1 MIDAAKDYLTPKS
14 FGWVAYVCV
23 IVHFLCG
30 LAFIGVTSELRKGEF
45 AKFGCTVDKQSTAA
59 YKTSVEKTCYSRYEQ
74 TYNSPLPLY
83 GFVLLSIGFTVIV
96 SLVYSLG
103 VSTRVEEVE
112 KTSNE
117 SGPPTADSEETSEGF
132 YVFYF
137 YFFHLVVR
145 SLFGILFTVLQ
156 HTVFYPRGFDF
167 EFSCSLPT
175 PDVTLRRG
183 NNTFI
188 GKSNNTLIACENS
201 TASEKQ
207 VWSVI
212 VSVLN
217 TAFALIILG
226 EVIYLW
232 RRFPTLNC
240 RSDVG
245 WTSDTEFITEHL
257 LRKRYVRL
265 QLTTMDR
272 TPDINIANSSTPDI
286 NIADS
291 STPDINIADSST
303 PDINIADSS
312 TPDINIADSSTPG
325 NNIVD
330 SSTPHNNIAESN
342 TPDSIN
348 FQDCTD
354 YYKQQILNTSRAPDI
369 CYAQKTSLDELYI
382 DVIIHTERA
391 PHKFSKK
398 MERHEIFDVYT
409 KVPESSIQLEEI
421 KDLFYPNKDTKGKSP
436 RTILAAGRP
445 GIGKTV
451 LTEKIIRDW
460 ANGIDEFYC
469 DKIVFLYKFRWFNII
484 EELQNLSL
492 KTFLRYGT
500 GLSEEKFES
509 IFEEILKEPQK
520 AIFIFDG
527 LDEFDGDLINYL
539 DQSRGLPNDP
549 NSCMSGVTL
558 FIKLAY
564 GSLLQGATVLVTSR
578 PTADHFYSR
587 LNFDRSVEIIGFTSD
602 KIEEYVSKFCDNID
616 RHDLKRRIW
625 NHVSSSS
632 DLLNLCYIPV
642 NCFIVCVTLSG
653 CLIHPRNDIGA
664 LPTTLTELYQTAIDH
679 FAAYHN
685 KNMDKTFSQ
694 QTLRNL
700 QELAFHGI
708 EHRQLV
714 FNKQSFDEQMKM
726 SGLVNS
732 LSNPIFPVQTQ
743 FCFIHL
749 TVQEFLA
756 AKHVTDTLPPD
767 EIKKFISTH
776 GKSGRWHLVLQFI
789 AGILGEKMKMSS
801 SDYYDCVS
809 DFTKCLD
816 LSRGKAYEMGL
827 GVHHNMF
834 VMKCLRELD
843 NEDIVK
849 TVCQNTDL
857 NLVTK
862 ITYIRDL
869 ESLSTSEC
877 VAITFVCK
885 HLNNLKCLYLDCSF
899 AENDCFLEISK
910 LLQQRCLEKL
920 YFSNDN
926 LKKGSELAKEQLTSA
941 LMRQKCTLNHEH
953 VNLNRLHL
961 DIGMTEE
968 SVSNMC
974 AFIKNGHASHLQV
987 LDLSSIRSGTRSSE
1001 MSKLLEAFNEVP
1013 CPELTDLDLGP
1024 SYISDEGV
1032 HMLCNALIKGFCK
1045 LNTLSLHS
1053 CSLTEKSMHSLRKAL
1068 CHKHCKLSQMDLK
1081 YNAIGDEGVNILFN
1095 DAVRRDQCELTYLN
1109 LNGCSLTA
1117 DCIVALCKALQDEHC
1132 KLIFL
1137 LLANNAIGDEGVRM
1151 MCTDALR
1158 REECKLTELDLR
1170 HCSLTDECLPLLCET
1185 LQDGHCKLEW
1195 LNLRGN
1201 NFTEEGESS
1210 LRDVERTECCK
1221 SRGLQIEIF

>member
-1 MIDAAKDYLTPKS
+1 MIDAVKDYLTPKS

-23 IVHFLCG
+23 IFHFLFG
-30 LAFIGVTSELRKGEF
+30 LALFGVVLELRNGEF
-45 AKFGCTVDKQSTAA
+45 AKFGCAVDKQSTAA
-59 YKTSVEKTCYSRYEQ
+59 YKTSVEKRCYSRYEQ
-74 TYNSPLPLY
+74 TYNTLLPLY
-83 GFVLLSIGFTVIV
+83 GFVLLSVAFTVLV
-96 SLVYSLG
+96 SVIYALRVRD
-103 VSTRVEEVE
+103 RVEEVDR
-112 KTSNE
+112 TSNE
-117 SGPPTADSEETSEGF
+117 SGEPTADSEETSQGF

-175 PDVTLRRG
+175 PDVTLLRG

-188 GKSNNTLIACENS
+188 GKSNNTLIACESS

-207 VWSVI
+207 LWSVI

-217 TAFALIILG
+217 TAFALIILW

-240 RSDVG
+240 RSDIG
-245 WTSDTEFITEHL
+245 WSSDTEFITEHL
-257 LRKRYVRL
+257 LRKQYVRVVHEL
-265 QLTTMDR
+265 
-272 TPDINIANSSTPDI
+272 
-286 NIADS
+286 
-291 STPDINIADSST
+291 
-303 PDINIADSS
+303 
-312 TPDINIADSSTPG
+312 
-325 NNIVD
+325 
-330 SSTPHNNIAESN
+330 
-342 TPDSIN
+342 SISLVSCIE
-348 FQDCTD
+348 F
-354 YYKQQILNTSRAPDI
+354 YKQQVLNPSYAPDI
-369 CYAQKTSLDELYI
+369 CYKEKTDLNDMYT
-382 DVIIHTERA
+382 DVIIHTGRA
-391 PHKFSKK
+391 QHHFLKE
-398 MERHEIFDVYT
+398 MDRHEIFNVY
-409 KVPESSIQLEEI
+409 KEVPESAIPLEKI
-421 KDLFYPNKDTKGKSP
+421 NDLFYPNKDTKGKSP
-436 RTILAAGRP
+436 RTILAVGRP

-460 ANGIDEFYC
+460 ANGIDEFYR

-484 EELQNLSL
+484 DELQNLSL

-509 IFEEILKEPQK
+509 IFEEILKEPQN

-527 LDEFDGDLINYL
+527 LDEFHGDLNNYL

-549 NSCMSGVTL
+549 NSCMSGMTL

-564 GSLLQGATVLVTSR
+564 GNLLQGATVLVTSR

-587 LNFDRSVEIIGFTSD
+587 LNFDRNVEIIGFTSD

-616 RHDLKRRIW
+616 RHDLKPRIW

-653 CLIHPRNDIGA
+653 CLIHPRNETGA

-679 FAAYHN
+679 FAAHHN
-685 KNMDKTFSQ
+685 KNMDETFFE
-694 QTLRNL
+694 QTLRKL

-756 AKHVTDTLPPD
+756 ANHVTDTLPPD

-776 GKSGRWHLVLQFI
+776 GKSGQWHLVLQFI
-789 AGILGEKMKMSS
+789 AGILGKKMKMSS

-816 LSRGKAYEMGL
+816 LPPDEPYVMDL

-843 NEDIVK
+843 DEDIVK

-862 ITYIRDL
+862 IKHIGSL

-885 HLNNLKCLYLDCSF
+885 HLNNLKTLCLADSLTQD
-899 AENDCFLEISK
+899 DCFLEVSK
-910 LLQQRCLEKL
+910 LLQQRCLESL
-920 YFSNDN
+920 FFCNN
-926 LKKGSELAKEQLTSA
+926 EGSDWAKEQITSA
-941 LMRQKCTLNHEH
+941 LMRQKCTLNHKH
-953 VNLNRLHL
+953 VKLNDLNLG
-961 DIGMTEE
+961 IGMTEE
-968 SVSNMC
+968 CVSNMC
-974 AFIKNGHASHLQV
+974 AFIKNGHASHLQMLV
-987 LDLSSIRSGTRSSE
+987 LFSTFSDTQSSE
-1001 MSKLLEAFNEVP
+1001 MSKLWEAFNEVP
-1013 CPELTDLDLGP
+1013 CPELTYLHLGF

-1032 HMLCNALIKGFCK
+1032 HMLCNALIKGLCK
-1045 LNTLSLHS
+1045 LNMLSLMS
-1053 CSLTEKSMHSLRKAL
+1053 CSLTEKSMHSLCKAL
-1068 CHKHCKLSQMDLK
+1068 YHEHCKLSQMYLSN
-1081 YNAIGDEGVNILFN
+1081 NAIGDEGVNILFN

-1109 LNGCSLTA
+1109 LDGCSLTA
-1117 DCIVALCKALQDEHC
+1117 NCILALCKALQDEHC
-1132 KLIFL
+1132 KLTGLI
-1137 LLANNAIGDEGVRM
+1137 LANNAIGDEGVRM

-1158 REECKLTELDLR
+1158 RERCKLTKLYLDN
-1170 HCSLTDECLPLLCET
+1170 CSLTDECLPLLCET
-1185 LQDGHCKLEW
+1185 LQDGHCKLI
-1195 LNLRGN
+1195 NLCLSKN
-1201 NFTEEGESS
+1201 NFTEEGKS
-1210 LRDVERTECCK
+1210 LLRNVERTECCK
-1221 SRGLQIEIF
+1221 SRGLEIINI